1 MNIKQPIFWRLV
13 GAYLKQPIFCPQKPT
28 CWNLLAFIKNER
40 RPLLER
46 CYQLDYEA
54 EIFRVRLED
63 YWQKCLLNT
72 L

>member
-1 MNIKQPIFWRLV
+1 MNINQPVFWSLV
-13 GAYLKQPIFCPQKPT
+13 GAYLKQPIFGPQKPT

-40 RPLLER
+40 MQLLKR

-54 EIFRVRLED
+54 AIFRFRLEA
-63 YWQKCLLNT
+63 YWQECILNT